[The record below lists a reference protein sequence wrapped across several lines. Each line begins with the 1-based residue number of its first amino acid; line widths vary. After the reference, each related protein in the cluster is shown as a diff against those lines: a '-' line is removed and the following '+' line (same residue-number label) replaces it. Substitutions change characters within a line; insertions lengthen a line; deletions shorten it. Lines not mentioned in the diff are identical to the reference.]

1 MSASKATNI
10 QPKRILVITQRYLGD
25 TLLITPLLSSLKK
38 AYPDAEI
45 DVLLPTANTGVLE
58 GNPDVNQC
66 ITFPKKRGVLSF
78 LRLLVSLFRNYD
90 LSISAQTSDR
100 TTLCAIVAGKIK
112 LGFVDEEH
120 RKSWWKKKLLSQSL
134 VFSENYSHAVLENLR
149 FCDLLNIPRHYK
161 LTPPNSLSID
171 ENLPQNINPY
181 AVLHIM
187 PQWRYKQWHIQGWRE
202 LIEFLYKKNYQIV
215 LTGSNNQNEIQILNQ
230 LQSEYPDIINTA
242 GRLKL
247 ASLTKL
253 ISNANFFIG
262 PDTGIT
268 HLAAATGTPT
278 IALFGPTDP
287 KKWAP
292 WPYEYSN
299 AKPPFSS
306 KGSQL
311 TGNVYLIQGKTNQNC
326 IPCQGEGCE
335 KHRNSYSQ
343 CLDQL
348 DVAEV
353 IDLIEKIITLNEFGT
368 RN

>member
-25 TLLITPLLSSLKK
+25 TLLITPLLGSLKK
-38 AYPDAEI
+38 AYPHAKI

-78 LRLLVSLFRNYD
+78 LRLLLSLFQHYD
-90 LSISAQTSDR
+90 LAISAQTSDR

-134 VFSENYSHAVLENLR
+134 VFSDNYSHAVLENLR

-202 LIEFLYKKNYQIV
+202 LIEFLHKKNYLIV
-215 LTGSNNQNEIQILNQ
+215 LTGSNNPNEIQILNQ

-242 GRLKL
+242 GHLKL

-253 ISNANFFIG
+253 ISNAIFFIG

-268 HLAAATGTPT
+268 HLAAATGIPT
-278 IALFGPTDP
+278 IAIFGPTDP

-299 AKPPFSS
+299 SKPPFSS
-306 KGSQL
+306 TGSQS

-353 IDLIEKIITLNEFGT
+353 IDLIEKTITLN
-368 RN
+368 

>member
-1 MSASKATNI
+1 MSVKVINI

-25 TLLITPLLSSLKK
+25 TLLITPLLGSLKK
-38 AYPDAEI
+38 AYPHAEI
-45 DVLLPTANTGVLE
+45 DVLLPAANTGVLE

-66 ITFPKKRGVLSF
+66 ITFPKKRGALSF
-78 LRLLVSLFRNYD
+78 LRLLLSLFKHYD
-90 LSISAQTSDR
+90 LAISAQTSDR

-112 LGFVDEEH
+112 LGFVDEDH

-149 FCDLLNIPRHYK
+149 FCDLLNIARHYK
-161 LTPPNSLSID
+161 LTPPNTSSID

-181 AVLHIM
+181 AVFHIM
-187 PQWRYKQWHIQGWRE
+187 PQWRYKQWHLQGWQE

-242 GRLKL
+242 GHLKL

-253 ISNANFFIG
+253 ISNATFFIG

-287 KKWAP
+287 QKWAP

-299 AKPPFSS
+299 SIPPFSS
-306 KGSQL
+306 KGSQQI
-311 TGNVYLIQGKTNQNC
+311 GNVYLIQGKTNKNC

-348 DVAEV
+348 DVSEV
-353 IDLIEKIITLNEFGT
+353 VEAIEQTINLN
-368 RN
+368 